1 MKEKELF
8 IPQPEERTPIPGEEQ
23 EYRLPRRQRR
33 MIRRMVN
40 PRRKPKW

>member
-1 MKEKELF
+1 MKEKEPF
-8 IPQPEERTPIPGEEQ
+8 IPQPEERTLLPGEDQ

-40 PRRKPKW
+40 PHHKRKY